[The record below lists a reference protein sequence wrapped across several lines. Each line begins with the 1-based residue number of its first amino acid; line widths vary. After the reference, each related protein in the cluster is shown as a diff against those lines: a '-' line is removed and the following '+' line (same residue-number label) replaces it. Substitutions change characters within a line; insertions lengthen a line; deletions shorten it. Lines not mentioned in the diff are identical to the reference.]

1 MKRLNKIVSV
11 LLIACLSIG
20 LTGCYNYRDINRA
33 TFVTSIIYDIDENK
47 NTILYLDC
55 VMPYRSTNESSEKGK
70 RMVFRG
76 QGKTVLEAIRNAS
89 TFSSFKLNMTQC
101 RAYIFSEKAAK
112 EGVGQFVDIMARDQ
126 EFLIRPYVFVFFGQI
141 EDLFT
146 KVKSDEEYLGI
157 FLDEL
162 VYKMKSS
169 PRTIATNLNDYLT
182 NRTNGSNVA
191 VLGGLEIVKDI
202 MENRV
207 QIKGGAILKNDK
219 LAAKLTIEEALSYS
233 FLSNNVK
240 SGTLEI
246 NNPQNPDQFITLE
259 ILNSKTKTDLKYDG
273 ERIKLYKTINIKCD
287 LAESQGRLIVDKT
300 VRDYIKNAEEQNV
313 KKYLTMVFDTYK
325 VQDLDVFKVGRLLE
339 ERYPNANLK
348 GELME
353 KTDLILNVNVNL
365 EGPSVREHT
374 F

>member
-1 MKRLNKIVSV
+1 MKRLNRIVSV
-11 LLIACLSIG
+11 FLIICFSIG

-33 TFVTSIIYDIDENK
+33 TFVTSIVYDIDESK
-47 NTILYLDC
+47 NTVLYLDC

-70 RMVFRG
+70 RMVFKG

-101 RAYIFSEKAAK
+101 KAYIFSERAAK

-162 VYKMKSS
+162 VYKMKAS

-182 NRTNGSNVA
+182 NRINGGNVA

-246 NNPQNPDQFITLE
+246 NNPQNPEQFITLE

-273 ERIKLYKTINIKCD
+273 ERVKLYKTINIRCN

-300 VRDYIKNAEEQNV
+300 VRDYIQNAEEQNV
-313 KKYLTMVFDTYK
+313 KKYLGMVFDTYK
-325 VQDLDVFKVGRLLE
+325 LQDLDVFKVGRLLE
-339 ERYPNANLK
+339 EKYPNADLK

>member
-1 MKRLNKIVSV
+1 M
-11 LLIACLSIG
+11 
-20 LTGCYNYRDINRA
+20 GCYNYRDINRA
-33 TFVTSIIYDIDENK
+33 TFVTSIIYDIDDNK
-47 NTILYLDC
+47 NTVLYLDC
-55 VMPYRSTNESSEKGK
+55 VMPYRSANESSEKGK
-70 RMVFRG
+70 RMVFKG

-89 TFSSFKLNMTQC
+89 NFSSFKLNMTQC
-101 RAYIFSEKAAK
+101 RAYIFSERAAK

-126 EFLIRPYVFVFFGQI
+126 EFLIRPYIFVFFGQI
-141 EDLFT
+141 EDLYT

-182 NRTNGSNVA
+182 NRINGGNVA
-191 VLGGLEIVKDI
+191 VLGGIEIVKDI

-219 LAAKLTIEEALSYS
+219 LAAKLSLEEALSYS

-273 ERIKLYKTINIKCD
+273 ERVKLYKTINIRCD

-300 VRDYIKNAEEQNV
+300 VRDYIKSAEEQNV
-313 KKYLTMVFDTYK
+313 KKYLNMVFDTYK

-339 ERYPNANLK
+339 EKYPNADLK

>member
-1 MKRLNKIVSV
+1 MKRLNRMVSA
-11 LLIACLSIG
+11 LLIICLSVG

-47 NTILYLDC
+47 NTVLYLDC
-55 VMPYRSTNESSEKGK
+55 VMPYRSTNESSEKGR
-70 RMVFRG
+70 RMVFKG
-76 QGKTVLEAIRNAS
+76 QGKTVLEAMRNAS

-101 RAYIFSEKAAK
+101 RAYIFSERAAK
-112 EGVGQFVDIMARDQ
+112 EGVGQFIDIMARDQ
-126 EFLIRPYVFVFFGQI
+126 EFLIRPYVFVFFGQV

-157 FLDEL
+157 FLNDL

-182 NRTNGSNVA
+182 NRINGGNVA

-219 LAAKLTIEEALSYS
+219 LAAKLSIEEALSYS
-233 FLSNNVK
+233 FLSNNVQ

-273 ERIKLYKTINIKCD
+273 ERIKLYKTINIRCD
-287 LAESQGRLIVDKT
+287 LAESQGRLIVDRT
-300 VRDYIKNAEEQNV
+300 VRDYIKSAEEQNV
-313 KKYLTMVFDTYK
+313 KKYLNMVFDTYK
-325 VQDLDVFKVGRLLE
+325 LQDLDVFKVGRLLE
-339 ERYPNANLK
+339 EKYPNANLK

-353 KTDLILNVNVNL
+353 KTDLILDVNVNL

>member
-1 MKRLNKIVSV
+1 MKKLNKIVSV
-11 LLIACLSIG
+11 LLIICVSAG
-20 LTGCYNYRDINRA
+20 LMGCYNYRDINRA
-33 TFVTSIIYDIDENK
+33 TFVTSIIYDIDDNK
-47 NTILYLDC
+47 NTVLYLDC
-55 VMPYRSTNESSEKGK
+55 VMPYRSANESSEKGK
-70 RMVFRG
+70 RMVFKG

-89 TFSSFKLNMTQC
+89 NFSSFKLNMTQC
-101 RAYIFSEKAAK
+101 RAYIFSERAAK

-126 EFLIRPYVFVFFGQI
+126 EFLIRPYIFVFFGQI
-141 EDLFT
+141 EDLYT

-182 NRTNGSNVA
+182 NRINGGNVA
-191 VLGGLEIVKDI
+191 VLGGIEIVKDI

-219 LAAKLTIEEALSYS
+219 LAAKLSLEEALSYS

-273 ERIKLYKTINIKCD
+273 ERVKLYKTINIRCD

-300 VRDYIKNAEEQNV
+300 VRDYIKSAEEQNV
-313 KKYLTMVFDTYK
+313 KKYLNMVFDTYK

-339 ERYPNANLK
+339 EKYPNADLK